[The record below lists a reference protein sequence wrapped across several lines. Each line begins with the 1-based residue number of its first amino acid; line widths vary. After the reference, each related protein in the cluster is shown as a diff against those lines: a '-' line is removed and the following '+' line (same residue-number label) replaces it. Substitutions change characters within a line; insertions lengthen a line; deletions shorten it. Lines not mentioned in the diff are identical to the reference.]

1 MAGLDYIRMWLQEL
15 LDILKLR
22 VPEFS
27 AVMLVIARS
36 QVTRGG
42 QIACCGGSRYEC
54 EHASF
59 GSSCKVQISVSQVQF
74 DSRLHVKRPASLWMW
89 AAPPLIF
96 MQCTRPRFS
105 QIHTQ
110 VFLGVMVMQKIACL
124 EVGQYECGQV
134 DGEGHVGRLI
144 SQANIRFAYLDSQ
157 RRGRVLQEIL
167 KCHPSNL
174 SQETFCVLKL

>member
-1 MAGLDYIRMWLQEL
+1 
-15 LDILKLR
+15 
-22 VPEFS
+22 
-27 AVMLVIARS
+27 
-36 QVTRGG
+36 
-42 QIACCGGSRYEC
+42 
-54 EHASF
+54 
-59 GSSCKVQISVSQVQF
+59 
-74 DSRLHVKRPASLWMW
+74 MW

-124 EVGQYECGQV
+124 EVGQYECGQ
-134 DGEGHVGRLI
+134 GEGDVGRLI

-167 KCHPSNL
+167 KWHPSHL
-174 SQETFCVLKL
+174 SQEFFLCIEIIVHHNETIKLSGI